1 MVESP
6 IMRVHPNV
14 YDKAKE
20 IAQEREITMKAA
32 IRDVFKDAGY
42 DV

>member
-14 YDKAKE
+14 YDKAEE
-20 IAQEREITMKAA
+20 IAQERDITMKAA
-32 IRDVFKDAGY
+32 IRDVFKEAGY
-42 DV
+42 EV